1 MKEIWKTIEGYGER
15 YQVSNLGRVKSVKG
29 QRPKKL
35 RQTIGKDG
43 YFVVHLNHKKVKVH
57 RLVALAF
64 CDGYADNLVVGH
76 KDENRLNN
84 RADNLEWISQKKNNN
99 TPLHRDRIKQAKGI
113 AVWQLD
119 NEGRRLA
126 RFDSIAQAARISGA
140 DNHTITNDIKGIP
153 RRKSKYRWI
162 RA

>member
-1 MKEIWKTIEGYGER
+1 MKEIWKTIEGYNER
-15 YQVSNLGRVKSVKG
+15 YQVSNLGGVKSVKG
-29 QRPKKL
+29 QRPQKL

-43 YFVVHLNHKKVKVH
+43 YLVVHLNHKRVKVH

-99 TPLHRDRIKQAKGI
+99 MPLHRDRIKHAKGI

-126 RFDSIAQAARISGA
+126 RFDSIAQAAKVSGA
-140 DNHTITNDIKGIP
+140 DNHTITNDIKGIL